1 MAPSGDSTLNGAPE
15 IWFTVAV
22 TDSSIA
28 EKEKHARDIART
40 LRAAGHVALFAGGCV
55 RDRLLGRTPKDFDI
69 ATSATPDEIVA
80 LFPRT
85 IATGR
90 AFGVM
95 QVVLAGHPTE
105 VATFRRDLGG
115 SDGRRPDAVAFS
127 TPEEDAQRR
136 DFTVN
141 GLFSDPESGAV
152 IDYVGGR
159 ADLEQKLIRAIGA
172 PRARFAEDYLRLL
185 RAVRFAATLEFAI
198 DPATL
203 AAVQEYAPR
212 ITAIS
217 AERIQQELSRLFV
230 EAPRAGQALR
240 LLQRSGLLAVL
251 LPEVAVLEGQAQPPQ
266 FHPEGDVFV
275 HTVLMLDA
283 MPADRGRTLA
293 WAVLLHDIGKP
304 PTAALTREPDG
315 SDRIRFNYHDEAG
328 ARMAEVILRRLKMP
342 ADEIEDITH
351 CVRNHM
357 RFKEV
362 RQMRRAKLRQLVGA
376 RTFPDELALHWLDCR
391 ASHGDVGNHAFLVQF
406 QEELKNEPVLPKPW
420 ITGHDLLARGFKAGP
435 ELGRWHKRA
444 YERQLEGHLT
454 TREELL
460 AWLDAELRKPADPAA
475 PPPF

>member
-1 MAPSGDSTLNGAPE
+1 MME
-15 IWFTVAV
+15 I
-22 TDSSIA
+22 SLA
-28 EKEKHARDIART
+28 EKEAHAREIAWT
-40 LRAAGHVALFAGGCV
+40 LRAAGHAALFAGGCV
-55 RDRLLGRTPKDFDI
+55 RDRLLGRPPKDYDI
-69 ATSATPDEIVA
+69 ATSATPEQIVK
-80 LFPRT
+80 LFKRT
-85 IATGR
+85 IETGR
-90 AFGVM
+90 AFGVI
-95 QVVLAGHPTE
+95 QVVCSGHPTE

-115 SDGRRPDAVAFS
+115 SDGRRPDAIAFS

-141 GLFSDPESGAV
+141 GLFSDPETGAV

-159 ADLEQKLIRAIGA
+159 ADLEQKIIRAIGA
-172 PRARFAEDYLRLL
+172 PRERFAEDYLRLL

-198 DPATL
+198 EPETF

-217 AERIQQELSRLFV
+217 AERIQQELSRLLV
-230 EAPRAGQALR
+230 EAPHPGQALR

-251 LPEVAVLEGQAQPPQ
+251 LPEVAALEGQAQPPQ

-275 HTVLMLDA
+275 HTAMMLDA
-283 MPADRGRTLA
+283 MPPDRSRTLA

-304 PTAALTREPDG
+304 PTAVLTREPDG

-328 ARMAEVILRRLKMP
+328 ARMAEDVLRRLKMS

-376 RTFPDELALHWLDCR
+376 RTFPVELQLHWLDCR
-391 ASHGDVGNHAFLVQF
+391 ASHGDVGNHEFLVKF
-406 QEELKNEPVLPKPW
+406 QEELQHEPVLPKPL
-420 ITGHDLLARGFKAGP
+420 ITGHDLLARGFRAGP

-460 AWLDAELRKPADPAA
+460 AWLDAELQKPAEHPVDPAGPAA
-475 PPPF
+475 PSAPTT

>member
-1 MAPSGDSTLNGAPE
+1 MTEL
-15 IWFTVAV
+15 
-22 TDSSIA
+22 SIA
-28 EKEKHARDIART
+28 AKEAHARDIART
-40 LRAAGHVALFAGGCV
+40 LRAAGHAALFAGGCV
-55 RDRLLGRTPKDFDI
+55 RDRLLGRAPKDFDI
-69 ATSATPDEIVA
+69 ATSATPDQIVQ
-80 LFPRT
+80 LFSRT
-85 IATGR
+85 IETGR

-141 GLFSDPESGAV
+141 GLFSDPETGAV

-159 ADLEQKLIRAIGA
+159 EDLGKKIIRAIGA

-198 DPATL
+198 DPETF
-203 AAVQEYAPR
+203 AAVQAYAPR

-217 AERIQQELSRLFV
+217 AERIQQELSRLLV
-230 EAPRAGQALR
+230 EAPRPGQALR

-251 LPEVAVLEGQAQPPQ
+251 LPEVAALEGQAQPPQ

-275 HTVLMLDA
+275 HTVMMLDD
-283 MPADRGRTLA
+283 MPAERSRTLA

-304 PTAALTREPDG
+304 PTAVLTREPDG

-328 ARMAEVILRRLKMP
+328 AKMAEAVLRRLKMS
-342 ADEIEDITH
+342 ADEIEDIAY
-351 CVRNHM
+351 CVKNHM

-376 RTFPDELALHWLDCR
+376 RTFPVELQLHWLDCR
-391 ASHGDVGNHAFLVQF
+391 ASHGDVVNHAFLVQF
-406 QEELKNEPVLPKPW
+406 QEELKHEPVLPKPL
-420 ITGHDLLARGFKAGP
+420 ITGHDLMARGFKPGL

-460 AWLDAELRKPADPAA
+460 AWLDAELAKPDA
-475 PPPF
+475 PDEPDEHRTSNI